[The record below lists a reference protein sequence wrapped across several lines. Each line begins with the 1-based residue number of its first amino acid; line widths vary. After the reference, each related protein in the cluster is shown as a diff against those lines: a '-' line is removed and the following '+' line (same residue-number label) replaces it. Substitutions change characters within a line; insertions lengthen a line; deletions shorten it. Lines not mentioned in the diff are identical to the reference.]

1 MICQIG
7 INNKEQNCLLTRIL
21 ERKFDN
27 IARFINF
34 DAIVPFLGTDTEYL
48 LTIRRYLEPNGTPK
62 AMLNIY
68 DVDNALMIS
77 NENNS
82 VPKNNFTFTEVND
95 ACLIDSGLE
104 KFSAIKVF
112 AIATKMGIS
121 FVTLDI
127 FKDSGASKF

>member
-1 MICQIG
+1 
-7 INNKEQNCLLTRIL
+7 
-21 ERKFDN
+21 
-27 IARFINF
+27 
-34 DAIVPFLGTDTEYL
+34 
-48 LTIRRYLEPNGTPK
+48 
-62 AMLNIY
+62 MLNIY

-112 AIATKMGIS
+112 ALATKMGIS

-127 FKDSGASKF
+127 FKDQGASKF